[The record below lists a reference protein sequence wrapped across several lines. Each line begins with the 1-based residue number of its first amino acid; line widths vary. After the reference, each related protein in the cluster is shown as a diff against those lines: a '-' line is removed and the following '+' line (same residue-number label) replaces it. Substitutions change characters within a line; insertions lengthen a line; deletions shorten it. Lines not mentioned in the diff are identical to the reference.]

1 VVKPITPNLPTLEVP
16 TEELALR
23 DLSNS
28 IDFRAKMREVALR
41 AVEQENTDLLV
52 AIARVVVA
60 FGDPSVSVRNLAE
73 AGQKGV

>member
-1 VVKPITPNLPTLEVP
+1 MVKPITPNLPTLEVP